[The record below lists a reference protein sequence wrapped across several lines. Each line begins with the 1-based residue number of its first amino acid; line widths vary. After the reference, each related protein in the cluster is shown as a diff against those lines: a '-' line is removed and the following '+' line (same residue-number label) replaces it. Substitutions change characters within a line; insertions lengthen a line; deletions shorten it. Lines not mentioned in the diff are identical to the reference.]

1 MRSLA
6 ILGTNCP
13 RSYGIMSLGEQAMAT
28 SVPAGRTL
36 GEYLREWL
44 GARFASELELA
55 ALAARGLPL
64 TTVNR
69 MTKHGLTRDE
79 VHALVIHRRTFKH
92 RKASHQKLSKE
103 ESDRAIRTARILARA
118 QATLGDAASALT
130 WVREP
135 KTRFEGKTPI
145 QMMSTETGGRLV
157 EEMLV
162 QIAE

>member
-1 MRSLA
+1 
-6 ILGTNCP
+6 
-13 RSYGIMSLGEQAMAT
+13 MAT
-28 SVPAGRTL
+28 SVPAGRSL

-55 ALAARGLPL
+55 ALAERGLPL
-64 TTVNR
+64 TTVSR

-92 RKASHQKLSKE
+92 RKSSHQKLSRE

-118 QATLGDAASALT
+118 QATFGDSDAALE
-130 WVREP
+130 WVRAP
-135 KTRFEGKTPI
+135 KVRFEGKSPI

-157 EEMLV
+157 EQMLV
-162 QIAE
+162 QIDEGMFA

>member
-1 MRSLA
+1 MHTHPVASLSTA
-6 ILGTNCP
+6 HQL
-13 RSYGIMSLGEQAMAT
+13 SDF
-28 SVPAGRTL
+28 
-36 GEYLREWL
+36 LREWL
-44 GARFASELELA
+44 GGRISSELELA
-55 ALAARGLPL
+55 SLAERGLPL

-69 MTKHGLTRDE
+69 MTRHGLTRDE

-92 RKASHQKLSKE
+92 RKASRQKLSKE

-118 QATLGDAASALT
+118 QATLGDATSALS

-162 QIAE
+162 QIDEGMFA

>member
-1 MRSLA
+1 MQPHS
-6 ILGTNCP
+6 
-13 RSYGIMSLGEQAMAT
+13 AT
-28 SVPAGRTL
+28 SLSTAHQL
-36 GEYLREWL
+36 SDFLREWL
-44 GARFASELELA
+44 GGRIGSELELA
-55 ALAARGLPL
+55 SLAERGLPL

-69 MTKHGLTRDE
+69 MTRHGLTRDE

-118 QATLGDAASALT
+118 QATLGDAASALA

-162 QIAE
+162 QIDEGMFA

>member
-1 MRSLA
+1 
-6 ILGTNCP
+6 
-13 RSYGIMSLGEQAMAT
+13 MAT
-28 SVPAGRTL
+28 PVAAGRSL

-44 GARFASELELA
+44 GARFGSELELA
-55 ALAARGLPL
+55 ALAERGLPL
-64 TTVNR
+64 TTVGR

-92 RKASHQKLSKE
+92 RKSSHQKLSRE

-118 QATLGDAASALT
+118 QATFGDSEAALD

-135 KTRFEGKTPI
+135 KMRFEGKSPI

-162 QIAE
+162 QIDEGMFA